1 MKKIG
6 RPVIEP
12 GGLPQ
17 FPNTEI
23 EITNGAV
30 GGTITTY
37 LETCFTEHID
47 EDVDVVVIEMAINDE
62 RLEILARSYENLIR
76 AVLELPNKP
85 AILHLQVSLSINSRM
100 HLID

>member
-1 MKKIG
+1 M
-6 RPVIEP
+6 
-12 GGLPQ
+12 
-17 FPNTEI
+17 
-23 EITNGAV
+23 
-30 GGTITTY
+30 
-37 LETCFTEHID
+37 
-47 EDVDVVVIEMAINDE
+47 DVVVIEMAINDE